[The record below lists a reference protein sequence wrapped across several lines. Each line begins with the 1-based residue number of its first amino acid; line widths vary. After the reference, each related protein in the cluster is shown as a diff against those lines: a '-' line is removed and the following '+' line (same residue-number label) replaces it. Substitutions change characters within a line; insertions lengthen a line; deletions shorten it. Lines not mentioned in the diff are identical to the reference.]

1 MPLACNLP
9 SLQIDAAHEY
19 VDSET
24 YPFTRKSQA
33 KKRNPWVPFFY
44 CWRREAD
51 VLLSYPVASN
61 LKHPFYIS

>member
-1 MPLACNLP
+1 MPLACNLS

-33 KKRNPWVPFFY
+33 KKRNPWVPLFIVGGERG
-44 CWRREAD
+44 RRPP
-51 VLLSYPVASN
+51 VLPRSIQS
-61 LKHPFYIS
+61 

>member
-1 MPLACNLP
+1 MPLACNLS

-33 KKRNPWVPFFY
+33 KKRNPWVPFFIVGGA
-44 CWRREAD
+44 EH
-51 VLLSYPVASN
+51 AS
-61 LKHPFYIS
+61 SQTA

>member
-1 MPLACNLP
+1 MPLACNLS

-33 KKRNPWVPFFY
+33 KKRNPWVPFLLLAERG
-44 CWRREAD
+44 RRPP
-51 VLLSYPVASN
+51 VLPCS
-61 LKHPFYIS
+61 I

>member
-1 MPLACNLP
+1 MPLACNLS

-33 KKRNPWVPFFY
+33 KKRNPWVPFFIVGGERGILCIY
-44 CWRREAD
+44 LNII
-51 VLLSYPVASN
+51 VHYQ
-61 LKHPFYIS
+61 